1 MTNPASFPP
10 ISHNTRAP
18 VFHAQALAGLLTS
31 TCLPSV
37 SLRLGPVR
45 SKNGIKRQHVLSW
58 WVTRFEFGG
67 NVWSKNDGKKHVL
80 SSAGVCD
87 VK

>member
-1 MTNPASFPP
+1 
-10 ISHNTRAP
+10 
-18 VFHAQALAGLLTS
+18 
-31 TCLPSV
+31 V